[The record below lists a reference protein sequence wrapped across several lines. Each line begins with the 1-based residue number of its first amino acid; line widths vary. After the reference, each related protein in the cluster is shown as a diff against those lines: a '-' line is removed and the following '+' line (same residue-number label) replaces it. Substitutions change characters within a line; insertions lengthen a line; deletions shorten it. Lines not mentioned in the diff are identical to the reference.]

1 MRPFLHLSPTV
12 ITDRPLLRLGQNVI
26 TDGTFNLL
34 HLGLNQNIDIW
45 PESLGVMSEFNI
57 SNAVGY

>member
-12 ITDRPLLRLGQNVI
+12 ITDGPLLRLGQNVI

-57 SNAVGY
+57 SKAVGY